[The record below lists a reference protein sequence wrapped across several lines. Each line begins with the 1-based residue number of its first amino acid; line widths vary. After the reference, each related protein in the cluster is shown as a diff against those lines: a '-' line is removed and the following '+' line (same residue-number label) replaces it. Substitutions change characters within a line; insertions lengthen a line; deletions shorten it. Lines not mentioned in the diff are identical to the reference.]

1 MNTIFKKLKNIYYTV
16 AASSHNAATFRLIDI
31 ETDSHGAPLFSLQLV
46 GKNICLKYSQQDLL
60 NNDYIYQNVTEY
72 ERIIIK
78 EYGKTIQSVTPK
90 KSNLKI
96 LDFQKNRINSIQ
108 TDSITKKIIF
118 TICVKEKNREK
129 IISLTAKQIMKNK
142 EIFYAMDSNDKIQ
155 ISYYAGLEDILNENE
170 SLRPKKISF
179 SHSIRTLFSSL
190 TKKNKA
196 IDQ

>member
-1 MNTIFKKLKNIYYTV
+1 MNTIFKKLKNIYHTV
-16 AASSHNAATFRLIDI
+16 AVSSHNAATFRIIDI
-31 ETDSHGAPLFSLQLV
+31 ETDSHGTPLFSLQLV

-60 NNDYIYQNVTEY
+60 NNDYIYQNVSEY

-90 KSNLKI
+90 KFNLKI

-108 TDSITKKIIF
+108 IDNVSKKVIF

-129 IISLTAKQIMKNK
+129 TISLTAKQIMKNK
-142 EIFYAMDSNDKIQ
+142 EIFYAMDNNDKIQ
-155 ISYYAGLEDILNENE
+155 ISYYAGMEDILTENE
-170 SLRPKKISF
+170 ALRPKRNSF
-179 SHSIRTLFSSL
+179 SDAIKTLFSSL
-190 TKKNKA
+190 TNKNKA